1 MDIVDANAGQNKRQG
16 RKRGRKRPR
25 RPRRNR
31 NRGGRRNRN
40 RGGRR
45 NRQLVK
51 SGETAIDYFDI
62 ENDSDIMDNKDFDEI
77 FENIHEDVSDNSDT
91 ETVKGESKNI
101 VIKDME
107 DFIQNTEDISE
118 QILSHI

>member
-31 NRGGRRNRN
+31 NRGGRRNR
-40 RGGRR
+40 
-45 NRQLVK
+45 QLVK
-51 SGETAIDYFDI
+51 SSKTAIDYYDI